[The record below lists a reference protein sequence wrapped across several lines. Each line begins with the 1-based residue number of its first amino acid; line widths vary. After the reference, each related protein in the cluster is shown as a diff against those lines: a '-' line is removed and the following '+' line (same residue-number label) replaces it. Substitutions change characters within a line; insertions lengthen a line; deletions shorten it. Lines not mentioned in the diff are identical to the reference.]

1 METTLPTTEQRS
13 MDRHEFFRLVG
24 TGVGAILLMRC
35 VSGCAGPDTDPVTAA
50 SGSTPARKI
59 DFSINLNDKASENL
73 KMKGGYLIQNDVIVA
88 QTKDG
93 KYVAVAANCTHQGT
107 QLVFKPGDNQFY
119 CPLHLSRFDT
129 LGNVI
134 VGPASQALQQYMVT
148 VEPVTGLL
156 RVTN

>member
-1 METTLPTTEQRS
+1 METTLPATEQRP

-35 VSGCAGPDTDPVTAA
+35 ASGCAGPNSPGPDP
-50 SGSTPARKI
+50 SPARKI
-59 DFSINLNDKASENL
+59 DFSINLNDKAGENL
-73 KMKGGYLIQNDVIVA
+73 RTKGGYIILNDVIVA

-93 KYVAVAANCTHQGT
+93 QYVAVAANCTHQGT
-107 QLVFKPGDNQFY
+107 QLVFKPADNQFY

-129 LGNVI
+129 LGKVI
-134 VGPASQALQQYMVT
+134 VGPATQSLQQYTVT